1 MVSFHVVL
9 SNFTRLTL
17 SGMFTIDPQTRMT
30 WFQPGTLEPDWKFE
44 MIGILFSLAVYS
56 GITLPVTFPLVLYEL
71 FLSFPGGPLCDQ
83 ILDQD
88 LNHFKDGWPDLMA
101 GFEKLLAWA
110 DGDVGDIFMRD
121 YAFSYEAFGQRIDH
135 NMEEPYSLGKSNS
148 PTIQEDVLTTGTKE
162 AKLVT
167 NENRKAF
174 VRDYIQH
181 LVVLS
186 IQPQLH
192 AFIKGFI
199 TCLQP
204 KSLHFFTPATL
215 RSLVEGEQH
224 VSITELRRC
233 ARYED
238 HYSPTHPTIQKF
250 WRVAEQFA
258 QEDCRHLLEFVTASD
273 RVPVTGYEG
282 ITFVIVRMRN
292 TDMLPTSSTCFG
304 KLYLPDYQDEEELK
318 RKLYLAIRNSKG
330 FGVA

>member
-1 MVSFHVVL
+1 
-9 SNFTRLTL
+9 
-17 SGMFTIDPQTRMT
+17 MFTLDLQTRMT

-44 MIGILFSLAVYS
+44 MIGILFSLAVYN
-56 GITLPVTFPLVLYEL
+56 GVTLPVTFPLALYHL
-71 FLSFPGGPLCDQ
+71 LLSPPGGPMCDT
-83 ILDQD
+83 ILNEDNLD
-88 LNHFKDGWPDLMA
+88 FFKDGWPDLMA
-101 GFEKLLAWA
+101 GFEKLLTWA
-110 DGDVGDIFMRD
+110 DGDVGDVFMRD

-135 NMEEPYSLGKSNS
+135 NMEEPYTRSRHSS
-148 PTIQEDVLTTGTKE
+148 PGSSTIHPEELLTAGTKE

-167 NENRKAF
+167 NEYRKDF

-186 IQPQLH
+186 IEPQLR
-192 AFIKGFI
+192 AFIKGFL

-204 KSLHFFTPATL
+204 KSLQFFTPTTL

-233 ARYED
+233 ARYEG
-238 HYSPTHPTIQKF
+238 HYSPTHPTILKF
-250 WRVAEQFA
+250 WRVAEQLA

-304 KLYLPDYQDEEELK
+304 KLYLPDYQDEEEMK
-318 RKLYLAIRNSKG
+318 KKLHLAIRNSKG